1 VIRFNS
7 DTIQETMNHIKM
19 HKTHPKEAERKLDT
33 IQNTLNRIKQLE
45 KSNFHSKEEHTYAK
59 SLSSMLRRPFP
70 VCH

>member
-1 VIRFNS
+1 
-7 DTIQETMNHIKM
+7 M
-19 HKTHPKEAERKLDT
+19 HETHPKEAERKLDT